1 MGDPLNAHIS
11 VKNGPIMKILYF
23 TESLLK
29 FLNARSG
36 LGPVFSPTG
45 PVWVLNPDFQKN
57 RVFYPSLVF
66 MYLALKGRHKSGAIA
81 PQILGFLH
89 L

>member
-1 MGDPLNAHIS
+1 MGDPFNAHIS

-36 LGPVFSPTG
+36 LGPVFG
-45 PVWVLNPDFQKN
+45 P
-57 RVFYPSLVF
+57 
-66 MYLALKGRHKSGAIA
+66 KGPESGLSEK
-81 PQILGFLH
+81 QGFLSIPSFH
-89 L
+89 VLGTKRPA